1 MGICEIFKWIYSFEE
16 ETKVDLQETVSNLKG
31 EVRLIKNEKGLS
43 FNLGVPNFKVLYKKE
58 TNFIISYN
66 SFEIKVNHYL
76 VKNHYQD
83 WLQRI
88 CNAYIFQSMNFNDEK
103 ESFHHYYS
111 KIDNVFLIS
120 FLKANQ
126 IELSINIDGFNFK
139 ISTCEICYDIKH
151 VFLCVECDAKISFK
165 NFKHYVNN
173 IIVSAAFFTGNFFK
187 FEELYFQSEF
197 ANFSDLT
204 DVFYRNSNMKY
215 SFPYP
220 ITKIPS
226 EWNSKFKNNFTLTKE
241 VENNWS
247 SFIDEKKF
255 KLFVNLLISKPRIY
269 FSIRIIF
276 DFYKSPSISRVSL
289 MFVVLETLCEELN
302 IKNTRVEK
310 QLKQEIG
317 IETLNRLKDKIS
329 DEDFNVLT
337 DIVENI
343 DNKLTNN
350 AVHFEQ
356 TLKSLGMNCSNE
368 ERNIL
373 NKRNDFFH
381 GRIIPNSHQIESE
394 EEFINLERKYNYYS
408 LRLYVLISKILLKKI
423 GFDGYL
429 INYPKI
435 FEDDNEMN
443 LKESYFIKL

>member
-1 MGICEIFKWIYSFEE
+1 ME
-16 ETKVDLQETVSNLKG
+16 G
-31 EVRLIKNEKGLS
+31 EVLLRKNEKGLI
-43 FNLGVPNFKVLYKKE
+43 FNFGYPHFKTLYNKEANF
-58 TNFIISYN
+58 NIFHN
-66 SFEIKVNHYL
+66 SFGIKINHYL
-76 VKNHYQD
+76 VKNDNQNF
-83 WLQRI
+83 LQRI
-88 CNAYIFQSMNFNDEK
+88 CNVYMFQSMNFNDEK
-103 ESFHHYYS
+103 ENFHHYYS

-120 FLKANQ
+120 FLQANQ
-126 IELSINIDGFNFK
+126 IGLSINIDGFNFK

-151 VFLCVECDAKISFK
+151 VFLCVECDTKISFK

-187 FEELYFQSEF
+187 LEELYFQSQF
-197 ANFSDLT
+197 ADFSDLT
-204 DVFYRNSNMKY
+204 DVFYRNSNTKY

-220 ITKIPS
+220 ITKFPS
-226 EWNSKFKNNFTLTKE
+226 EWNWKFKSDFILSKD

-329 DEDFNVLT
+329 DEDFNVLN

-356 TLKSLGMNCSNE
+356 TLRSLGMNYSNE

-423 GFDGYL
+423 GFDGYF

>member
-1 MGICEIFKWIYSFEE
+1 MGIYEIFKWIYSFEE
-16 ETKVDLQETVSNLKG
+16 ETKVSLHETVSDLKY
-31 EVRLIKNEKGLS
+31 EVLLSKNEKGLN
-43 FNLGVPNFKVLYKKE
+43 FNFGFPHFKILYNKEANF
-58 TNFIISYN
+58 NISYH
-66 SFEIKVNHYL
+66 SFGVKVNHYL
-76 VKNHYQD
+76 AKNNNQNF
-83 WLQRI
+83 LQRI
-88 CNAYIFQSMNFNDEK
+88 CNAYIFQSMNFDDEK

-151 VFLCVECDAKISFK
+151 VFLCIECDSKISFK
-165 NFKHYVNN
+165 NFKHCVNN
-173 IIVSAAFFTGNFFK
+173 IIVSVAFFTGNFFK
-187 FEELYFQSEF
+187 LEELYFQSQF
-197 ANFSDLT
+197 ADFSDLT
-204 DVFYRNSNMKY
+204 DVFYRNSNTKY

-220 ITKIPS
+220 ITKFPN
-226 EWNSKFKNNFTLTKE
+226 EWNWKFKNDFIFSKD

-302 IKNTRVEK
+302 IKNNNVEK

-317 IETLNRLKDKIS
+317 IETLDRIKDKIEN
-329 DEDFNVLT
+329 EDYKILT

-350 AVHFEQ
+350 TVHFEQ
-356 TLKSLGMNCSNE
+356 TLKSLSINCSNE

-381 GRIIPNSHQIESE
+381 GRIIPNLHQIESE
-394 EEFINLERKYNYYS
+394 EEFIHLEKKYNYYS
-408 LRLYVLISKILLKKI
+408 LRLYVLTSKILLKTI
-423 GFDGYL
+423 EFDGYL
-429 INYPKI
+429 INYPKL
-435 FEDDNEMN
+435 FEDDNEIN
-443 LKESYFIKL
+443 LRESYFTKL